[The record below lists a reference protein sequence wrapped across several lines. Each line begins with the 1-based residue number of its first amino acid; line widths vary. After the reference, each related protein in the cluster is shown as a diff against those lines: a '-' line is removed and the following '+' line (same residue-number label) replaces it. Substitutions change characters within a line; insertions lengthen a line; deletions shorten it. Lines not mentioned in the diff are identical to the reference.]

1 MEGIEESTKSI
12 SSKNSFINHVFNFDE
27 DTKCELLNITQYS
40 LLSVIP
46 VIGLNKTIQKVIPD
60 VDEEKGSVEILA
72 EVIVQ
77 IVAMFLGI
85 FFIHRL
91 VTFVPTYS
99 KMKYEDYSVPNIV
112 IGFLIIVLSLQ
123 TKLGEKTNILLDR
136 ILDYIDGNSSL
147 AQQNPKQQ
155 KQQPQQQQP
164 VNLTV
169 NPMLRTN
176 QVAQSGYVDNA
187 NYQQSSQS
195 GQMGDSNFGKQASP
209 QFDNMY
215 GQTSTP
221 LVGAN
226 SPANVHEEF
235 APMAA
240 NEVLGG
246 SFGAAF

>member
-12 SSKNSFINHVFNFDE
+12 SSKNSFISHVFNFDE

-72 EVIVQ
+72 EVIAQ

-147 AQQNPKQQ
+147 AQQKPIQKGQQ
-155 KQQPQQQQP
+155 QQQQQP

-176 QVAQSGYVDNA
+176 QVAQSG
-187 NYQQSSQS
+187 
-195 GQMGDSNFGKQASP
+195 
-209 QFDNMY
+209 
-215 GQTSTP
+215 
-221 LVGAN
+221 
-226 SPANVHEEF
+226 
-235 APMAA
+235 
-240 NEVLGG
+240 
-246 SFGAAF
+246 

>member
-1 MEGIEESTKSI
+1 MEGIEETTKNL
-12 SSKNSFINHVFNFDE
+12 SSKNGFIDHVFKFDD

-40 LLSVIP
+40 ILSVIP
-46 VIGLNKTIQKVIPD
+46 IIGLNKTIQKIIPD
-60 VDEEKGSVEILA
+60 VDEEKGSIEILA
-72 EVIVQ
+72 EVIGQ
-77 IVAMFLGI
+77 IVVMFLGI

-91 VTFVPTYS
+91 ITFVPTYS
-99 KMKYEDYSVPNIV
+99 KMKYEDYSVPNII

-136 ILDYIDGNSSL
+136 ILDYIDGNSSIRSQSP
-147 AQQNPKQQ
+147 QQQSQQ
-155 KQQPQQQQP
+155 HQQAHQPQQSQQQP
-164 VNLTV
+164 PANLTV
-169 NPMLRTN
+169 NPMLRGGQQTE
-176 QVAQSGYVDNA
+176 QMG
-187 NYQQSSQS
+187 QQS
-195 GQMGDSNFGKQASP
+195 SP

-226 SPANVHEEF
+226 SPTNVHEEF

-240 NEVLGG
+240 NDALGG

>member
-12 SSKNSFINHVFNFDE
+12 SSKNGFIDHVFKFDD

-46 VIGLNKTIQKVIPD
+46 VIGLNKTIQKIIPD
-60 VDEEKGSVEILA
+60 VDEEKGSIEILA
-72 EVIVQ
+72 EIIGQ
-77 IVAMFLGI
+77 IVVMFLGI

-91 VTFVPTYS
+91 ITFVPTYS
-99 KMKYEDYSVPNIV
+99 KMKYEDYSVPNII

-136 ILDYIDGNSSL
+136 ILDYIDGNSSIR
-147 AQQNPKQQ
+147 
-155 KQQPQQQQP
+155 PQQQQQGQGQQQQQQGQQGQHQGQGQQQPP

-169 NPMLRTN
+169 NPMLRAN
-176 QVAQSGYVDNA
+176 QGAQAGQ
-187 NYQQSSQS
+187 QQS
-195 GQMGDSNFGKQASP
+195 SP
-209 QFDNMY
+209 QFDDMY
-215 GQTSTP
+215 GQTNTP

-226 SPANVHEEF
+226 SPTNVHEEF

-240 NEVLGG
+240 NDALGG
-246 SFGAAF
+246 SFGSAF